1 MVSSRAGLEIR
12 NVARWIVRRVGS
24 AVRSLLAHG
33 PQEDG
38 PGCLHAMVRSFR
50 GCDLPIAQDLDRFGR
65 HPGEREISEQL
76 RRARCYRLIVGGF
89 QYPPANALR
98 LLVEELVIGAFGEV
112 ADTQPSPSAWRD
124 PLARGQHHRAF
135 GRFVISHELRG
146 PWRAAKPNFGPIL
159 RAEINADVAVPVT
172 VFNTAGWKAAG
183 HCGRF

>member
-1 MVSSRAGLEIR
+1 MSRLELLNLFERPSMVSSRAGLEIR

-38 PGCLHAMVRSFR
+38 PGCLYAMVRSFR

-65 HPGEREISEQL
+65 HPGEWEISEQL

-98 LLVEELVIGAFGEV
+98 LLVEELVIGAFGE
-112 ADTQPSPSAWRD
+112 
-124 PLARGQHHRAF
+124 
-135 GRFVISHELRG
+135 
-146 PWRAAKPNFGPIL
+146 
-159 RAEINADVAVPVT
+159 
-172 VFNTAGWKAAG
+172 
-183 HCGRF
+183 

>member
-1 MVSSRAGLEIR
+1 
-12 NVARWIVRRVGS
+12 
-24 AVRSLLAHG
+24 
-33 PQEDG
+33 
-38 PGCLHAMVRSFR
+38 MVRSFR

-65 HPGEREISEQL
+65 HPGEWEISEQL

-135 GRFVISHELRG
+135 GCLVFGHELRSPG
-146 PWRAAKPNFGPIL
+146 RAAKPDLGRAFGSIVD
-159 RAEINADVAVPVT
+159 ADGAVSIT
-172 VFNTAGWKAAG
+172 VFDAAG
-183 HCGRF
+183 REAARHG